1 MSRRAQN
8 WIFLGDSLTEGV
20 GSSRVSHV
28 HELTSQLRDEAL
40 THGDPIRVNE
50 LRLRGVDPGGF
61 NSFVQ
66 FNVAGYMDV
75 EAGDE
80 AESIWIWNLASEGST
95 IRDDFKW
102 LPLIRTLEPTLIV
115 IFRGSL
121 ESILR
126 PAMLHDGIWPWWV
139 PQSWR
144 GYASLDPRCYFS
156 TTWWRKSKQV
166 GIDTA
171 KQYARKRLL
180 RQPGKPLV
188 ELDTFTQNY
197 EQLLSHLG
205 QLKSRVVILG
215 LLPVVEA
222 RFPHSPGYFERVNL
236 RIKQIAADNGADF
249 CDWARKLPTNGHQK
263 NLFYRDGFHP
273 NARGA
278 QELARIFRS
287 YLNNGSNV

>member
-1 MSRRAQN
+1 M
-8 WIFLGDSLTEGV
+8 
-20 GSSRVSHV
+20 
-28 HELTSQLRDEAL
+28 RDDAV
-40 THGDPIRVNE
+40 THGAPIRVNE
-50 LRLRGVDPGGF
+50 LRLRSVDPGRF

-75 EAGDE
+75 EAADE
-80 AESIWIWNLASEGST
+80 SESIWIWNLASEGST
-95 IRDDFKW
+95 IQDDFKW
-102 LPLIRTLEPTLIV
+102 LPLITTLEPKLIL

-126 PAMLHDGIWPWWV
+126 PAMLYDGTWPWWV

-166 GIDTA
+166 GVDSA

-180 RQPGKPLV
+180 RQPGKPLL
-188 ELDTFTQNY
+188 ELDTFTQHY
-197 EQLLSHLG
+197 EQLLVRLG
-205 QLKSRVVILG
+205 QLQSRIVILG

-222 RFPHSPGYFERVNL
+222 RFPHSPAYFELVNSRL
-236 RIKQIAADNGADF
+236 KKIAQDSGAEF
-249 CDWARKLPTNGHQK
+249 CDWAAKLPTNGNQK

-273 NARGA
+273 NVRGA
-278 QELARIFRS
+278 QELARILRS
-287 YLNNGSNV
+287 YLANGAHA